1 MDDPA
6 FILYAKVACGQVPS
20 SFVLMITMPHAAD
33 TLLGERAH
41 TRCAHEQQQ
50 GFDGSRL
57 LRYRF
62 SHPLYMQFGEAAAS
76 SVTISKPE
84 AAVPIAKESKM
95 GFATNAIHGGQEP
108 GPATGA
114 IVAPIYQTSTYVYDE
129 LGKNKGYDYART
141 NHPNRKALERTIAK
155 LEDGHSA
162 YVFTSGMAGIDAV
175 FRLLRP
181 GDHVVLSEAVYG
193 GVFRLSTQ
201 LLVHFG
207 LEFSF
212 VDTSSEAAVV
222 SAFRPNTK
230 MLYIETPTNPTM
242 RIADIAALAK
252 VASQRNITVV
262 VDNTFLSPYL
272 QRPIEL
278 GAHIVVHSMTKY
290 LNGHSDSTGGAVVL
304 TRKEDAEKI
313 YFIQRSAGSGLAPMD
328 CFLIS
333 RGIKTLAVRMLQ
345 HNANGLVVARH
356 LDTHPKVQKVL
367 YPGLTSHPQHEIA
380 RRQQKGPGGM
390 LSFDLGSLE
399 AARRLLNHV
408 KLCALV
414 ESLGGVESLISLPAL
429 MTHASMPQ
437 KVRERVGITE
447 GLVRL
452 SVGIEDAG
460 DIIAD
465 LDQALHHV

>member
-1 MDDPA
+1 
-6 FILYAKVACGQVPS
+6 
-20 SFVLMITMPHAAD
+20 
-33 TLLGERAH
+33 
-41 TRCAHEQQQ
+41 
-50 GFDGSRL
+50 
-57 LRYRF
+57 
-62 SHPLYMQFGEAAAS
+62 
-76 SVTISKPE
+76 
-84 AAVPIAKESKM
+84 M
-95 GFATNAIHGGQEP
+95 GFATNAIHVGQEP
-108 GPATGA
+108 DPATGA
-114 IVAPIYQTSTYVYDE
+114 IVAPIYQTSTYINEE

-141 NHPNRKALERTIAK
+141 NHPNRKALERTVAK
-155 LEDGHSA
+155 LEGGHSA
-162 YVFTSGMAGIDAV
+162 YVFSSGMAGIDAV

-212 VDTSSEAAVV
+212 VDTSVPDFV
-222 SAFRPNTK
+222 RRGLRPNTK

-242 RIADIAALAK
+242 RITDIAAMAKLANERS
-252 VASQRNITVV
+252 VTVV

-304 TRKEDAEKI
+304 TRQEDAEKI

-390 LSFDLGSLE
+390 LSFDLGSLD
-399 AARRLLNHV
+399 AAPRFLYYV
-408 KLCALV
+408 KVWALGAN
-414 ESLGGVESLISLPAL
+414 LGG
-429 MTHASMPQ
+429 
-437 KVRERVGITE
+437 
-447 GLVRL
+447 
-452 SVGIEDAG
+452 
-460 DIIAD
+460 
-465 LDQALHHV
+465 